1 MVALH
6 AAEWKSR
13 YQSPLPTYCNWGD
26 CEASLQGQDDW
37 GGRKAVLCSELNGA
51 GALHSYRASAED
63 RVIQPNEILQHTSSQ
78 SAGVDFQARSKRIT
92 TLVLRYEASKYEQ
105 ELQKKVEKN
114 KKKNTERVKIK
125 RKHGTWSNHFVF
137 RERWLMC
144 HSSFQLVK
152 GLKEEWIIW
161 VWAYTYP

>member
-1 MVALH
+1 MTSSEGIVCSTKWKHGVDLDNIGGTNKKTGQIMVALH

-51 GALHSYRASAED
+51 GALHSYRASTED

-114 KKKNTERVKIK
+114 KKK
-125 RKHGTWSNHFVF
+125 KHRASEDQT
-137 RERWLMC
+137 
-144 HSSFQLVK
+144 
-152 GLKEEWIIW
+152 
-161 VWAYTYP
+161 